1 MGLKNFFGALGR
13 GIQNAQLAY
22 AGWTPDVIDAAK
34 RQLAFTLQ
42 RDEEERLARE
52 EERRANRDLR
62 EMGLKDRREAQ
73 RRQGLDDLQRIL
85 AGSLVF
91 DPAAG
96 VYSLDPKA
104 TLPGGFDPAD
114 IESARALVLG
124 QANRGAAE
132 TKWKNEQAEA
142 LRKRELEDRKTLE
155 LSLLGAREAA
165 DIKAEQRRREAA
177 QADALLA
184 PLLAPLKAVTT
195 AGATG
200 VSPLRAQATKL
211 WLDTNG
217 PAAPGMPPKT
227 PEQMASELAA
237 IEAALGRTAAA
248 PGGAPAGGPTPAPG
262 PAPGAI
268 PGLTPGEQA
277 ALAAL
282 PADQQA
288 RFAAVLQSGDA
299 GLIGLYRQRLAG
311 AR

>member
-1 MGLKNFFGALGR
+1 MSLKNFFGALGR

-52 EERRANRDLR
+52 EERRANRELR
-62 EMGLKDRREAQ
+62 EMGLNDRREAQ
-73 RRQGLDDLQRIL
+73 RRQGLDDLQRVL

-91 DPAAG
+91 DPVAG
-96 VYSLDPKA
+96 SYSLDPKA

-132 TKWKNEQAEA
+132 TKWKNDQAEA
-142 LRKRELEDRKTLE
+142 LREREQADQEALQLR
-155 LSLLGAREAA
+155 LLGAREAA
-165 DIKAEQRRREAA
+165 DIAAEKRRRDAA

-184 PLLAPLKAVTT
+184 PLMAPLKAVTT

-217 PAAPGMPPKT
+217 PAAPGMPPKP
-227 PEQMASELAA
+227 PEQMAAELAA

-248 PGGAPAGGPTPAPG
+248 PGGAPAGVPTPAPG
-262 PAPGAI
+262 PAPAGAI
-268 PGLTPGEQA
+268 PGLTPAEQA
-277 ALAAL
+277 A
-282 PADQQA
+282 
-288 RFAAVLQSGDA
+288 VG
-299 GLIGLYRQRLAG
+299 RLAPDEQAEFRAVMATG
-311 AR
+311 DPARIAAARRILAGG

>member
-248 PGGAPAGGPTPAPG
+248 PGGAPAGVPTPAPG